1 MKFVKGLTVL
11 VSGSYDDS
19 IKIWDKDPVDNEW
32 IIITSIVEHSNIVWS
47 LDINNNCE
55 FMFSVSEDRT
65 IRLWDI
71 RVIRDIIDNKDSN
84 NDE

>member
-1 MKFVKGLTVL
+1 VKFVKGLTVL